1 MKKIKFL
8 IKLRK
13 EEKLELVEPSEEIK
27 ESYILKS
34 RSNLVSS
41 KILLENNKLEEAVA
55 LTYYSMYHI
64 VTALFFKV
72 GIKCENHA
80 ATIILLKELL
90 NIDNSD
96 ISSAKAERID
106 KQYYTNFHI
115 TKQEVIEAIKN
126 AEIFNSKILDFIS
139 KVSNK
144 DIKIYRERFDEL
156 TSEENRLEKKQT
168 L

>member
-1 MKKIKFL
+1 MKKIRFL

-34 RSNLVSS
+34 QSNLVSS

-64 VTALFFKV
+64 VTALFSKV

-80 ATIILLKELL
+80 STIILLKELF
-90 NIDNSD
+90 NIENAD

-115 TKQEVIEAIKN
+115 TKLELIEAIKN
-126 AEIFNSKILDFIS
+126 AEIFNSKILDFVS
-139 KVSNK
+139 KVANK
-144 DIKIYRERFDEL
+144 DIKIYREKFNEL
-156 TSEENRLEKKQT
+156 TSEEN
-168 L
+168 